1 MGSACTANR
10 RTRGGPGLLD
20 GYAAGEFVQDQEVA
34 RGVGD
39 VVVRVGPVLPNVTQA
54 IPSRSGQAEPYFVQ
68 EDEVVVQELWFRLT
82 EEEQARFGGCF
93 SQMVLRMLDWPPG
106 GVR

>member
-1 MGSACTANR
+1 
-10 RTRGGPGLLD
+10 
-20 GYAAGEFVQDQEVA
+20 
-34 RGVGD
+34 
-39 VVVRVGPVLPNVTQA
+39 
-54 IPSRSGQAEPYFVQ
+54 VQ

-93 SQMVLRMLDWPPG
+93 SQMVLRMLNWQPG